1 MTTLYILLSC
11 SLLNNILT
19 GLALMLLP
27 FLLGWLAASAY
38 HKVGSLR
45 ASVASLTTSNNDLNA
60 QVGTLSAEGT
70 DLRVKLTQ
78 LEAELEHRAAQLS
91 KAKND
96 LLIAE
101 SERNTFEGKLK
112 ACEAAAATA
121 DGTTKTAAAVPIPVF
136 LFAGKKYKQDDLK
149 IVEGIG
155 PKIEELF
162 HSHDIKT
169 WKTLSET
176 DPERLKEILV
186 AAGPNFQI
194 HDPST
199 WPAQAGMA
207 DRGEWD
213 ALKKWQ
219 DELDAGK
226 TA

>member
-38 HKVGSLR
+38 HKVGDLR
-45 ASVASLTTSNNDLNA
+45 NSVASLTASNTDLNA
-60 QVGTLSAEGT
+60 QVGTLNAEGT

-78 LEAELEHRAAQLS
+78 HEAELESRAAQLS
-91 KAKND
+91 KLKND
-96 LLIAE
+96 LIIAQ
-101 SERNTFEGKLK
+101 SERNTFEGKLRE
-112 ACEAAAATA
+112 CEANAAGGGGTA
-121 DGTTKTAAAVPIPVF
+121 KAAAVPIPVF

-226 TA
+226 TV

>member
-38 HKVGSLR
+38 HKVGDLR
-45 ASVASLTTSNNDLNA
+45 NRVASLTASNTDLNA
-60 QVGTLSAEGT
+60 QVGTLNAEGT

-78 LEAELEHRAAQLS
+78 HEAELESRAAQLS
-91 KAKND
+91 KLKND
-96 LLIAE
+96 LIIAQ
-101 SERNTFEGKLK
+101 SERNTFEGKLRE
-112 ACEAAAATA
+112 CEANAAGGGGTAKAAAA
-121 DGTTKTAAAVPIPVF
+121 PIPVF

-226 TA
+226 TV

>member
-38 HKVGSLR
+38 HKVGDLR
-45 ASVASLTTSNNDLNA
+45 NSVASLTASNTDLNA

-78 LEAELEHRAAQLS
+78 HEAELESRATQLS
-91 KAKND
+91 KLKND
-96 LLIAE
+96 LIIAQG
-101 SERNTFEGKLK
+101 ERNTFEGKLRE
-112 ACEAAAATA
+112 CEANAAGGGGTAKVAAA
-121 DGTTKTAAAVPIPVF
+121 PIPVF

-155 PKIEELF
+155 PKIEELL

-169 WKTLSET
+169 WKALSET

-194 HDPST
+194 HDPGT

>member
-45 ASVASLTTSNNDLNA
+45 ASVASLTSSNNDLNA

-78 LEAELEHRAAQLS
+78 CEAELENRASQLAKLKNELIIAQG
-91 KAKND
+91 
-96 LLIAE
+96 
-101 SERNTFEGKLK
+101 ERNTFEGKLRE
-112 ACEAAAATA
+112 CEAAAAAGGGSTA
-121 DGTTKTAAAVPIPVF
+121 KAVVAPLPVF

-155 PKIEELF
+155 PKIEELL

-169 WKTLSET
+169 WKQLSET
-176 DPERLKEILV
+176 EPERLKEILV

-194 HDPST
+194 HDPGT